1 MKIKELVKEAN
12 YDDFGLSNLGSELD
26 KDDDGGEGFKQAPMF
41 DQLGKVLDSRGSPK
55 PVTTVTT
62 DDGKEHKVSAQQAQ
76 ALRMF
81 ATTDKVKPM
90 VRTKFIKDMQTTN
103 GLIDFLDIQ
112 DPKEMGNLFV
122 KKYLG

>member
-1 MKIKELVKEAN
+1 MKIKDLVQEASF
-12 YDDFGLSNLGSELD
+12 DDFGLGNLGSELD
-26 KDDDGGEGFKQAPMF
+26 NDDDGGEGFKQAPMF

-62 DDGKEHKVSAQQAQ
+62 DDGKEHKVSPQQAQ
-76 ALRMF
+76 TLRMF

>member
-1 MKIKELVKEAN
+1 MKIKDLVNEASF
-12 YDDFGLSNLGSELD
+12 DDFGLGNLGSELD

-62 DDGKEHKVSAQQAQ
+62 DDGKEHKVSPQQAQ

-81 ATTDKVKPM
+81 ATTEKVKPM
-90 VRTKFIKDMQTTN
+90 VRTKFIKDMQTSN

>member
-1 MKIKELVKEAN
+1 MKDIVNEASF
-12 YDDFGLSNLGSELD
+12 DDFGLRGHGSELD
-26 KDDDGGEGFKQAPMF
+26 RDDDGGEGFKQAPMF

-62 DDGKEHKVSAQQAQ
+62 DDGKEHKVSPQQAQ
-76 ALRMF
+76 TLRMF

-112 DPKEMGNLFV
+112 DPKEMGNMFV

>member
-1 MKIKELVKEAN
+1 MKIKDLVQEASF
-12 YDDFGLSNLGSELD
+12 DDFGLGNLGSELD
-26 KDDDGGEGFKQAPMF
+26 NDDDGGEGFKQAPMF

-62 DDGKEHKVSAQQAQ
+62 DDGKEHKVSPQQAQ

-81 ATTDKVKPM
+81 ATTEKVKPM